1 MWTPDKLSIFHVN
14 VGGDR
19 IAVDGM
25 PIGCRRRVEAQRS
38 CGHCAEIFDFKE
50 FPDRSDFEI
59 ARIVARR
66 LRGHDRPDVIHFYS
80 VFRPL
85 HVGLGRL
92 AERRGVPY
100 VVMPASGLSAGS
112 LARNGI
118 KKRLF
123 ITMADAPFMRASRAV
138 LCKTNQEVLEVR
150 DAVRAHVPTC
160 VVPTDAPLSEYPLPI
175 WAPVGGRQRLVSLGR
190 FDVWQKGLDL
200 LAEIARQLPEVD
212 VVVYGQPDHNSPESV
227 RALVA
232 NAPDNFALAEPVFGV
247 AKDEILAGAT
257 MYIQTSRFEATSN
270 SVLGAMAAGVPM
282 AVSSYIGAEMGFKDN
297 GAALVLNPEPKIAA
311 QQLREA
317 LKDKAGCATRAAL
330 ARQLAEA
337 DYNPA
342 ITTAAMIDMY
352 RGFPRGTPSCAVGT
366 AVPDLAGDGGGHR
379 PASPV
384 ETRYVPYV
392 AQVTPQSR
400 PSLGGVQTHVEE
412 VARRMTGLGIATVVI
427 STDATG
433 RLPHREVLDGISVE
447 RWKAWPKG
455 LDWYLSPG
463 VFWSV
468 ARGRF
473 DLVHCQGVHSLVAP
487 CAMAA
492 ALLSRKPYVITFHT
506 GGHSSS
512 WRRSVRRFQWRAL
525 GPLLRR
531 AAALI
536 AVCQYEVDLFSKILD
551 IPPERF
557 WLVRNGAELA
567 SPPPGH
573 TALYPDADPVIVSVG
588 RLERYKGHHR
598 VVHAIPALRAHH
610 PKVRL
615 VIVGSGPYEA
625 GLRKLVA
632 TLGVEEAVDFE
643 CYGSEQRGELAALL
657 GRADALALLSEYEA
671 HPVVV
676 MEALSVG
683 TPVVVADTSGLRELA
698 EMGLATRV
706 PLAAGPD
713 EVAAALSQASASVA
727 PTVDLPTWGECA
739 ARLAEIYRDVLL
751 RQQCVH

>member
-1 MWTPDKLSIFHVN
+1 VTPDKLCIFHVN
-14 VGGDR
+14 IGGDR

-38 CGHCAEIFDFKE
+38 LGHRAEIFDYKE

-59 ARIVARR
+59 ARIVALR
-66 LRGHDRPDVIHFYS
+66 LRGDDRPDVIHFYS

-85 HVGLGRL
+85 HVVLGRL

-112 LARNGI
+112 LARDGI

-123 ITMADAPFMRASRAV
+123 ITVADGPFMRASRAV
-138 LCKTNQEVLEVR
+138 VCKTILEVVEVR
-150 DAVRAHVPTC
+150 DALRAHVTTC
-160 VVPTDAPLSEYPLPI
+160 VVPTDAPLVEYPLPI
-175 WAPVGGRQRLVSLGR
+175 WAPLGGRQRLVSLGR
-190 FDVWQKGLDL
+190 FDVWQKGLDV

-227 RALVA
+227 RTLVA
-232 NAPDNFALAEPVFGV
+232 NAPDNFALAEPVFGA

-282 AVSSYIGAEMGFKDN
+282 AVSSYIGAEMGFHDN
-297 GAALVLNPEPKIAA
+297 GAVIVLDPEPKAAA

-317 LKDKAGCATRAAL
+317 LKDKAGSATRAAL

-342 ITTAAMIDMY
+342 ILTAAMIEMY
-352 RGFPRGTPSCAVGT
+352 RGVPRVNASCIVGA
-366 AVPDLAGDGGGHR
+366 AVPEVAVHGERNR
-379 PASPV
+379 PASSLR
-384 ETRYVPYV
+384 TRDVPFI
-392 AQVTPQSR
+392 AQVTAQSR

-412 VARRMTGLGIATVVI
+412 VARRMAGLGIATVVI
-427 STDATG
+427 STDTTG
-433 RLPHREVLDGISVE
+433 RLPHREVLDCIPVE
-447 RWKAWPKG
+447 RWQAWPKG
-455 LDWYLSPG
+455 RDWYVSPG
-463 VFWSV
+463 IFWSV

-473 DLVHCQGVHSLVAP
+473 DLVHCQGVHSFVAP
-487 CAMAA
+487 SAMAA
-492 ALLSRKPYVITFHT
+492 ALLTRKPYVITFHT

-512 WRRSVRRFQWRAL
+512 RRQSIRRLQWRAL

-531 AAALI
+531 AAGLI
-536 AVCQYEVDLFSKILD
+536 AVSQYEVDLFSEILG

-573 TALYPDADPVIVSVG
+573 EALYPDADPVIVSVG

-598 VVHAIPALRAHH
+598 VVQAIPALRTRH

-625 GLRKLVA
+625 GLRSLVA
-632 TLGVEEAVDFE
+632 KLGVEEAVEFQ
-643 CYGSEQRGELAALL
+643 CYGPEQRGELAALL
-657 GRADALALLSEYEA
+657 ERADALALLSEYEA

-683 TPVVVADTSGLRELA
+683 TPVVVAARYKGRTVRRPRGGCGCVEP
-698 EMGLATRV
+698 GVRV
-706 PLAAGPD
+706 RRTHG
-713 EVAAALSQASASVA
+713 
-727 PTVDLPTWGECA
+727 
-739 ARLAEIYRDVLL
+739 
-751 RQQCVH
+751 